1 MITFIKTFKEYLK
14 QASLLP
20 DDAQRKEE
28 EVVAET
34 VEPQEREN
42 WSRVLAGGT
51 EKSNSSSHQVEL
63 LQPDALRSSTE
74 ACAKVGLRRVHTV
87 HCALYII

>member
-1 MITFIKTFKEYLK
+1 MISFLKTFKEYLK
-14 QASLLP
+14 QASLLS
-20 DDAQRKEE
+20 DDAQRKEEE

-34 VEPQEREN
+34 VEPQERNEI

-51 EKSNSSSHQVEL
+51 EKSSGSSHQVEL

-74 ACAKVGLRRVHTV
+74 ACAKVGLRRVYTV
-87 HCALYII
+87 H